1 MNKTNT
7 ESMVT
12 GQPAPRRVGIHWSHS
27 TSEKVLAIVLILPS
41 AFVMALVVG
50 YPIAYSVYLSFFEKI
65 LTMPKPTPP
74 FVGFQNYISVIKDP
88 AVLESLLLTFR
99 YVFISTGISFLIGFG
114 LALLLNRPLKG
125 RPFIRSLFLI
135 TWLIPS
141 TVTATV
147 SRLLFSPQFGG
158 INLVLN
164 QLGIIDRML
173 DWYTSPDLAL
183 PALMAVNI
191 WRSFPY
197 MMVMLLA
204 GLQTVPDELYDAAK
218 VDGAGW
224 FGNLRYVT
232 LPSMRGIITIVTL
245 ISIIWNFQQFTTIYI
260 PTKGGPSTA
269 TTTLT
274 VHLYKTAFYAFDH
287 GKASAMG
294 TLWLIFLLLFS
305 AAYLRVIGGR
315 SRGE

>member
-1 MNKTNT
+1 MNKNGFD
-7 ESMVT
+7 SRPT
-12 GQPAPRRVGIHWSHS
+12 GQPAAQQKGAHWSHS
-27 TSEKVLAIVLILPS
+27 TSEKLLAIALLLPAAS
-41 AFVMALVVG
+41 VMALVVG
-50 YPIAYSVYLSFFEKI
+50 YPIVYSIYLSFFEKI
-65 LTMPKPTPP
+65 LTLPKPTPP
-74 FVGFQNYISVIKDP
+74 FVGLQNYINVIKDP
-88 AVLESLLLTFR
+88 LVLESTLLSFR
-99 YVFISTGISFLIGFG
+99 YVFISTAVSFLIGFA
-114 LALLLNRPLKG
+114 LALLLNRPLRG

-147 SRLLFSPQFGG
+147 SRLLFSPQFGA
-158 INLVLN
+158 INLLLN

-183 PALMAVNI
+183 PAVMAVNI

-224 FGNLRYVT
+224 LGRLRYVT

-269 TTTLT
+269 TTTLAIN
-274 VHLYKTAFYAFDH
+274 LYKTAFYAFDH
-287 GKASAMG
+287 GKAAAMG
-294 TLWLIFLLLFS
+294 TLWLISLLAFS
-305 AAYLRVIGGR
+305 ALYLRAVGGR
-315 SRGE
+315 RRIQ

>member
-1 MNKTNT
+1 
-7 ESMVT
+7 
-12 GQPAPRRVGIHWSHS
+12 
-27 TSEKVLAIVLILPS
+27 
-41 AFVMALVVG
+41 MALVVG
-50 YPIAYSVYLSFFEKI
+50 YPIVYSIYLSFFEKI
-65 LTMPKPTPP
+65 LVLPKPTPP
-74 FVGFQNYISVIKDP
+74 FVGIQNYINVIKDP
-88 AVLESLLLTFR
+88 LVLESTLLSFR
-99 YVFISTGISFLIGFG
+99 YVFISTAVAFLIGFA
-114 LALLLNRPLKG
+114 LALLLNRPLRG

-158 INLVLN
+158 INLLLN

-183 PALMAVNI
+183 PAVMAVNI

-224 FGNLRYVT
+224 FGRLRYVT

-269 TTTLT
+269 TTTLA
-274 VHLYKTAFYAFDH
+274 VNLYKTAFYAFDH
-287 GKASAMG
+287 GKAAAMG
-294 TLWLIFLLLFS
+294 TLWLIFLLVFS
-305 AAYLRVIGGR
+305 ALYLRAVGGR
-315 SRGE
+315 NRIQ

>member
-1 MNKTNT
+1 MNKT
-7 ESMVT
+7 EVKSPLAA
-12 GQPAPRRVGIHWSHS
+12 QPAPQRRSARWSHS
-27 TSEKVLAIVLILPS
+27 TGEKVLAVALLLPAASVIL
-41 AFVMALVVG
+41 LVVG
-50 YPIAYSVYLSFFEKI
+50 YPIVYSIYLSSFEKI
-65 LTMPKPTPP
+65 LTQPKPTPP
-74 FVGFQNYISVIKDP
+74 FVGLQNYINVIKDP
-88 AVLESLLLTFR
+88 LVLESTLLSFR
-99 YVFISTGISFLIGFG
+99 YVFISTAVSFLIGFA

-125 RPFIRSLFLI
+125 RALIRSLFLI

-164 QLGIIDRML
+164 QLGIINRML

-183 PALMAVNI
+183 PAVMAVNI

-224 FGNLRYVT
+224 LGRLRYVT
-232 LPSMRGIITIVTL
+232 LPSMRGIIAIVTL
-245 ISIIWNFQQFTTIYI
+245 VSIIWNFQQFTTIYI

-269 TTTLT
+269 TTTLA
-274 VHLYKTAFYAFDH
+274 VNLYKTAFYAFDH
-287 GKASAMG
+287 GKAAAMG
-294 TLWLIFLLLFS
+294 TLWLVFLLVFS
-305 AAYLRVIGGR
+305 ALYLRAVGGR
-315 SRGE
+315 NRT